1 MKYPLQYLNEKLSYE
16 VDVLHADKHRSVLQV
31 DTNILMGVV
40 QPYPKYPGKF
50 AMSL

>member
-1 MKYPLQYLNEKLSYE
+1 MFCMLI
-16 VDVLHADKHRSVLQV
+16 
-31 DTNILMGVV
+31 NIKVFYRLILIFFMGVV